1 MKRLGWSSLVM
12 SLSCALVVEP
22 QPGAGIGASCE
33 ASSECQAAECLD
45 GLCTV
50 RCFESA
56 GCPGGTLCANEVCQ
70 LPLSALVV
78 VPYDT
83 AQDEVGQAVDRGVV
97 QAAEQL
103 GYVEPELVSKLEL
116 PSATYEEVEQRLDQ
130 QFFDLVI
137 VGSPALSPGSLETAK
152 ANPGTTF
159 VALQLDPANA
169 AGNLVSFDARSYQAY
184 FLAGVAAGR
193 LTNSGRLGFVGS
205 TPTPPFIASVNAFAL
220 GAQAGRGAP
229 ITLELRWMMGPH
241 DMGLKVDGKS
251 KERRDTE
258 EMVAAG
264 ADVIAH
270 NVDNNIPVFTVRD
283 LNEAGASVLA
293 VASHKPEACGIVAA
307 GDCVGAVVTNWT
319 PLFSRII
326 DLVHRG
332 EPPSGSLLEPMR
344 TSNAESVVRFDL
356 GTGLAGGSSLAAEL
370 ESLRAELASDSGVGR
385 VFDGPIQ
392 STGQCES
399 ASGLPSCVEAGTRLS
414 DEGLASICW
423 LVAGIIDETGAPAM
437 VPESASCPAP

>member
-1 MKRLGWSSLVM
+1 MKGLGWPFLVM
-12 SLSCALVVEP
+12 ALGCTLVVDP
-22 QPGAGIGASCE
+22 QAGAGIGAVCD

-70 LPLSALVV
+70 LPLAALVV

-83 AQDEVGQAVDRGVV
+83 VQDEVGQAVDRGVTE
-97 QAAEQL
+97 AAEQL
-103 GYVEPELVSKLEL
+103 GYVEQELISGLEL
-116 PSATYEEVEQRLDQ
+116 PSATYEQVEQRLSQ
-130 QFFDLVI
+130 KSFDLVI
-137 VGSPALSPGSLETAK
+137 VGSPALAPGALEAAK
-152 ANPGTTF
+152 TNPGTTF
-159 VALQLDPANA
+159 VALQLDA
-169 AGNLVSFDARSYQAY
+169 ASAGDNLVSFDARSYQAY

-193 LTNSGRLGFVGS
+193 LTNSGRLGFIGS

-220 GAQAGRGAP
+220 GAQAGRGTP
-229 ITLELRWMMGPH
+229 IVLELRWMMGPH
-241 DMGLKVDGKS
+241 DMGVKVDGKS

-258 EMVAAG
+258 ALVAAG

-283 LNEAGASVLA
+283 LNESGASVLA
-293 VASHKPEACGIVAA
+293 VAGHKPEACAIVAA
-307 GDCVGAVVTNWT
+307 GDCAGTIVTNWT
-319 PLFSRII
+319 PLFSRFI

-332 EPPSGSLLEPMR
+332 EPPTGSLLESIR

-356 GTGLAGGSSLAAEL
+356 GSGLAGGSSLAAEL
-370 ESLRAELASDSGVGR
+370 EGLRAELATDAGVGR

-392 STGQCES
+392 STGQCEA
-399 ASGLPSCVEAGTRLS
+399 ASGTATCVEAGSRLS
-414 DEGLASICW
+414 DEGLASMCW
-423 LVAGIIDETGAPAM
+423 LVTGIVDEAGAPAM
-437 VPESASCPAP
+437 VPESAGCKAP